1 MRLLVG
7 VLLLWSIAFS
17 GCFWG
22 DDGDEI
28 DINNRYYLRSNR
40 PGDTYH
46 LGFIDDAGIGV
57 GIVNDPIVAVGYNK
71 DYIILKAKSGHYMYY
86 IVSIIDAGNHQTA
99 IQNIEGLKNE
109 KSFNERMTE
118 LVSADLKFTKTFENQ

>member
-1 MRLLVG
+1 MRLAVII
-7 VLLLWSIAFS
+7 LLCSVASS

-28 DINNRYYLRSNR
+28 DINERYYLRSNR

-99 IQNIEGLKNE
+99 TENIEGVKNE
-109 KSFNERMTE
+109 KSFNERITE
-118 LVSADLKFTKTFENQ
+118 LASADLKFTKTFENQ